1 MHIFS
6 EAIVC
11 TFAAAVWILRYIFE
25 EGVKYAIDTVMPGVF
40 EYTIVIYKYI
50 LNF

>member
-6 EAIVC
+6 EAIVR
-11 TFAAAVWILRYIFE
+11 TFAAVWILLYIFE
-25 EGVKYAIDTVMPGVF
+25 EGAKFAIDTVMPGVF